1 MSAAKFSAASSKAD
15 QEKNMSRIGKNPVTV
30 PQGVEVNLA
39 GQTISAK
46 GKLGQGAVTLVEEV
60 SAEMKDGV
68 ITVMP
73 RNESRRAR
81 NMWGTSRSLVNN
93 LIHGVAEGFTENLE
107 INGVGYRAAVQG
119 KDLVLQLG
127 YTHEIKYPIPAGVVM
142 KTEKPT
148 LIAITGPNK
157 HQIGQI
163 AAEIRAFRPP
173 EPYKGKGV
181 KYASETIIRKEGKK
195 K

>member
-1 MSAAKFSAASSKAD
+1 
-15 QEKNMSRIGKNPVTV
+15 MSRIGKNAVPV
-30 PQGVEVNLA
+30 PQGVEVKLA
-39 GQTISAK
+39 GQVISAK
-46 GKLGQGAVTLVEEV
+46 GKLGQGSVTLVDEIQ
-60 SAEMKDGV
+60 AEMKDGKV
-68 ITVMP
+68 AVMP
-73 RNESRRAR
+73 RNDTRRAR

-93 LIHGVAEGFTENLE
+93 LVRGVSTGFTENLE

-127 YTHEIKYPIPAGVVM
+127 YTHEIKYPIPAGVTM

-148 LIAITGPNK
+148 TISITGANK
-157 HQIGQI
+157 QQIGQI

-181 KYASETIIRKEGKK
+181 KYAAETIIRKEGKK

>member
-1 MSAAKFSAASSKAD
+1 
-15 QEKNMSRIGKNPVTV
+15 MSRIGKNPVVV
-30 PQGVEVNLA
+30 PKGVEVKLT
-39 GQTISAK
+39 GQTLTAK
-46 GKLGQGAVTLVEEV
+46 GKLGQGSLTIVDDV
-60 SAEMKDGV
+60 SIELKDGS
-68 ITVMP
+68 ITVAP
-73 RNESRRAR
+73 RSEARRAR
-81 NMWGTSRSLVNN
+81 NMWGTSRALVNN
-93 LIHGVAEGFTENLE
+93 LVHGVADGFTRNLE

-127 YTHEIKYPIPAGVVM
+127 FTNEIKYPIPAGVTM

-148 LIAITGPNK
+148 TISITGADK
-157 HQIGQI
+157 QQLGQI

-181 KYASETIIRKEGKK
+181 KYADETIVRKEGKK